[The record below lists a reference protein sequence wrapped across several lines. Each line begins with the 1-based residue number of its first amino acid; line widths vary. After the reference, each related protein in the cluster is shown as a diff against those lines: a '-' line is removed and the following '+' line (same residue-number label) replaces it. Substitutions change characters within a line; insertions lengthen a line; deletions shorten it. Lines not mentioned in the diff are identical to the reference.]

1 MEAKQEKLYTA
12 EEIKKIAPGYRG
24 KPENFKLGYKPNDSK
39 TKQSKGSKSQVVK
52 TTKPTQLEE
61 AKNPTPQRNQPL
73 WAESVFG
80 VDVSVRELNV
90 NLEFKNSYATLNNV
104 VSEVYTAL
112 GTDDKSLQKGMSRE
126 MMMYYA
132 TSLLWTRLTQIKA
145 QRAHT
150 DLSEQEK
157 DLLRLLADAEL
168 NVPQPIYLYLKAIG
182 NVRDKTGKEIFLAD
196 HTLPT
201 AVGLNKTGYHAATIK
216 ADNHT
221 LFEEIP
227 SLGICGDVLMAQT
240 SATQVTP
247 TFGCLPT
254 GRVANSN
261 LAGYF
266 GTVHTPKEEIKL
278 LLQSFGIDT
287 TTFAENIA
295 RTRVNLKLIQYV
307 SDYLQKQTTF
317 RNEKVVMSNQ
327 TSDGDSVQFI
337 RTKPTEENVDKS
349 TKWTDKIVRPIA
361 TNAES
366 ITTFGA
372 SYMTGFQL
380 YKEAVDSDHTNW
392 YPLKVTSE
400 HQIPQE
406 WIANRNENRTL
417 PPGFD
422 INRFSSISDSQ
433 VNRTNAI
440 VRRMII
446 SLR

>member
-1 MEAKQEKLYTA
+1 MEAKQEKLYTK

-24 KPENFKLGYKPNDSK
+24 KPENFKLNFKAKDSK
-39 TKQSKGSKSQVVK
+39 PQPKGSKSQVVP

-73 WAESVFG
+73 WAESIFG

-90 NLEFKNSYATLNNV
+90 NLEFQNSYANLDNV

-126 MMMYYA
+126 MLMYYA
-132 TSLLWTRLTQIKA
+132 TTLLWTRLMQIKA
-145 QRAHT
+145 QRANS
-150 DLSEQEK
+150 DLAEQER

-182 NVRDKTGKEIFLAD
+182 SVRDKTGKEIFLAD
-196 HTLPT
+196 HTLPISM
-201 AVGLNKTGYHAATIK
+201 GLNKTGYHAATIK
-216 ADNHT
+216 AENHT

-227 SLGICGDVLMAQT
+227 SLGICGDVLMALTSDTQT
-240 SATQVTP
+240 TP
-247 TFGCLPT
+247 TFGCLTT
-254 GRVANSN
+254 GQVANAN
-261 LAGYF
+261 FAGYY
-266 GTVHTPKEEIKL
+266 GIVHTPKEEIKL

-287 TTFAENIA
+287 VNFTENIA
-295 RTRVNLKLIQYV
+295 KTRVNLNLIQYI

-317 RNEKVVMSNQ
+317 RNEKVVMSNL

-337 RTKPTEENVDKS
+337 RTKPTAETVNKL
-349 TKWTDKIVRPIA
+349 TKWTDKVVRPVA

-380 YKEAVDSDHTNW
+380 YKEATDGDHTNW
-392 YPLKVTSE
+392 YPLKVTTS
-400 HQIPQE
+400 HPIPIE
-406 WIANRNENRTL
+406 WINNRNEKRIL

-440 VRRMII
+440 VRRMIT